1 MSFFNR
7 DCAKITA
14 GRCPHCD
21 DDKSCGHG
29 WTLGRQEGAGRNMLC
44 PQCHMEYNVVILDSG
59 ECAFCQESVSRA
71 ARGSARYTASSI
83 RRPSAPKRRAAKG

>member
-59 ECAFCQESVSRA
+59 ECAFCQEIGVASGSRL
-71 ARGSARYTASSI
+71 RQMYGVFD
-83 RRPSAPKRRAAKG
+83 